1 MRFAE
6 ETLIT
11 ILGRAMPTFLPDNNQ
26 SCIGQRDR
34 LCLQIVWHS
43 YRRRKDGEVLCYFV
57 LLHTGK
63 PELKQHWKTS
73 DYYNIA
79 YRRDPSRRNIT
90 TEAKDAQQ
98 M

>member
-11 ILGRAMPTFLPDNNQ
+11 ILGRAMPTFLPYNNQ

-43 YRRRKDGEVLCYFV
+43 YRRRKDGEVLCYIVPLFCC
-57 LLHTGK
+57 T
-63 PELKQHWKTS
+63 PAS
-73 DYYNIA
+73 
-79 YRRDPSRRNIT
+79 PS
-90 TEAKDAQQ
+90 
-98 M
+98 